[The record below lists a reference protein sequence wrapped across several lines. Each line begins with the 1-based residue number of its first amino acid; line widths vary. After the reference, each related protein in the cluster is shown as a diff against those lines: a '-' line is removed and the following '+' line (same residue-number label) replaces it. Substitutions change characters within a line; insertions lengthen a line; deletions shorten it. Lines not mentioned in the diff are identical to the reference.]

1 MDWDSGDPRKRGE
14 ALVEPILKHWST
26 STGHG
31 YLDEQRLIVM
41 YCEASS
47 EAVYFMTGESLG
59 DSGFIERNWSIK
71 DAVMTENK

>member
-1 MDWDSGDPRKRGE
+1 MDWDSGDPRKWGE
-14 ALVEPILKHWST
+14 VLVEPILKHWST

-31 YLDEQRLIVM
+31 CLDVIMM